1 MWSSL
6 SGTEERNESWVTLAY
21 AFLHALL
28 TAFKATVTA
37 CLLRAGHA
45 LCQRQWSSA
54 RHGVGA
60 SVPPGCP
67 RKAPP
72 RSWTLSVSGERCR
85 SFIELTP
92 PTERGEKGLLEFATL
107 QGPRHPTLRFGGKRL
122 TEKAFLPHP
131 PLGLVASTWV

>member
-6 SGTEERNESWVTLAY
+6 SGTEERNESRVTLAY
-21 AFLHALL
+21 ALLHALL
-28 TAFKATVTA
+28 TAFKETFTPAYYVLGTHCVRGNGGVPGMG
-37 CLLRAGHA
+37 LGKF
-45 LCQRQWSSA
+45 SSWL
-54 RHGVGA
+54 
-60 SVPPGCP
+60 S
-67 RKAPP
+67 KEAPP

-131 PLGLVASTWV
+131 PLGLVASMWL